1 MRKTLFKEE
10 YKMAVWELAIL
21 LVGVTYLA
29 VNIVGMFYV
38 NYMLK
43 IMKKFDGII
52 DKSVKFTEKM
62 IDSTI
67 QEMDDSE

>member
-1 MRKTLFKEE
+1 
-10 YKMAVWELAIL
+10 MAMWELAVL
-21 LVGVTYLA
+21 LVGVAYL
-29 VNIVGMFYV
+29 VTNVVGMLYV
-38 NYMLK
+38 IYMLK

-52 DKSVKFTEKM
+52 DKSVKYTEKM

>member
-1 MRKTLFKEE
+1 
-10 YKMAVWELAIL
+10 MAVWELAIL